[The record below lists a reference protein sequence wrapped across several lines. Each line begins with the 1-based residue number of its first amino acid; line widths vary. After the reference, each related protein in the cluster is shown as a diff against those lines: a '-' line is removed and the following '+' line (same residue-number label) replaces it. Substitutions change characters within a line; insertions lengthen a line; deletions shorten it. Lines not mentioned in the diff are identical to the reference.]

1 MNAGIMLAV
10 WNTEC
15 HCMKREGE
23 LDGRVAL
30 ITGAAKNIG
39 LAIAEDLA
47 QAGAAVVINTRASGG
62 EAEAAA
68 AALRAQGHKAIV
80 QVADVSDGAAVRR
93 MVQAVAEE
101 LGRIDI
107 LVNNAVAHGS
117 TAFEELTFDAWEKTI
132 AVTLHGAFHCTQACL
147 PHLAR
152 AGGGSVVNMGG
163 AFGHRPSTGRS
174 ATSAAKAGLAGM
186 TRALAHELASKNINV
201 NYLAPG
207 PVNTVREIPARIDAG
222 EIPMGRFAE
231 IGEVTAVV
239 RMLCVPSGRYITGQ
253 TIHVNGGFYMNA

>member
-1 MNAGIMLAV
+1 MS
-10 WNTEC
+10 ES
-15 HCMKREGE
+15 RELE
-23 LDGRVAL
+23 GRVAL

-39 LAIAEDLA
+39 RAIAEDLA
-47 QAGAAVVINTRASGG
+47 DAGAAVVINTRASKR

-68 AALRAQGHKAIV
+68 GALRAKGHKAIV
-80 QVADVSDGAAVRR
+80 QVADVTDRAAVDR
-93 MVQAVAEE
+93 MVQSVAQE

-117 TAFEELTFDAWEKTI
+117 TSFEEFTVDAWENTI

-147 PHLAR
+147 PHLVK
-152 AGGGSVVNMGG
+152 AGGGTIVNMGG
-163 AFGHRPSTGRS
+163 AFGHRPSAGRS

-186 TRALAHELASKNINV
+186 TRALAHELAEKNINV
-201 NYLAPG
+201 NYVAPG
-207 PVNTVREIPARIDAG
+207 PVNTVREIPARIDVST
-222 EIPMGRFAE
+222 IPMGRFAE

-239 RMLCVPSGRYITGQ
+239 RMLCMPRGRYITGQ

>member
-1 MNAGIMLAV
+1 MN
-10 WNTEC
+10 NP
-15 HCMKREGE
+15 RELE
-23 LDGRVAL
+23 GRVAL

-39 LAIAEDLA
+39 RAIAEELA
-47 QAGAAVVINTRASGG
+47 EAGAAVVLNTRTSQR

-68 AALRAQGHKAIV
+68 AALRANGHKAIV
-80 QVADVSDGAAVRR
+80 QVADVTDAAAVKR
-93 MVQAVAEE
+93 MVQAVAAE

-117 TAFEELTFDAWEKTI
+117 TAFEALTFETWEKTI

-147 PHLAR
+147 PHLEK
-152 AGGGSVVNMGG
+152 AGGGSIVNMGG

-186 TRALAHELASKNINV
+186 TRALAHELAHRNINV

-207 PVNTVREIPARIDAG
+207 PVNTVREIPARVDAG

-239 RMLCVPSGRYITGQ
+239 RMLCVPGGRYITGQ

>member
-1 MNAGIMLAV
+1 MS
-10 WNTEC
+10 ES
-15 HCMKREGE
+15 RELE
-23 LDGRVAL
+23 GRVAL

-39 LAIAEDLA
+39 RAIAEDLA
-47 QAGAAVVINTRASGG
+47 DAGAAVVINTRASKR

-68 AALRAQGHKAIV
+68 GALRAKGHKAIV
-80 QVADVSDGAAVRR
+80 QVADVTDRAAVDR
-93 MVQAVAEE
+93 MVQSVAQA

-117 TAFEELTFDAWEKTI
+117 TSFEEFTVDAWENTI

-147 PHLAR
+147 PHLVK
-152 AGGGSVVNMGG
+152 AGGGTIVNMGG
-163 AFGHRPSTGRS
+163 AFGHRPSAGRS

-186 TRALAHELASKNINV
+186 TRALAHELAEKNINV
-201 NYLAPG
+201 NYVAPG
-207 PVNTVREIPARIDAG
+207 PVNTVREIPARIDVST
-222 EIPMGRFAE
+222 IPMGRFAE

-239 RMLCVPSGRYITGQ
+239 RMLCMPRGRYITGQ

>member
-1 MNAGIMLAV
+1 
-10 WNTEC
+10 
-15 HCMKREGE
+15 MKSEAE
-23 LDGRVAL
+23 LEGRVAL

-39 LAIAEDLA
+39 RAIAEELA
-47 QAGAAVVINTRASGG
+47 EAGAAVVINTRSSKR

-68 AALRAQGHKAIV
+68 EALRAKGHRAIV
-80 QVADVSDGAAVRR
+80 HLADVTDGAAVKR

-101 LGRIDI
+101 LGGIDI

-117 TAFEELTFDAWEKTI
+117 TAFEEFTFEAWEKTI
-132 AVTLHGAFHCTQACL
+132 AITLHGAFHCTQACL
-147 PHLAR
+147 PHLSK
-152 AGGGSVVNMGG
+152 AGGGSIVNMGG
-163 AFGHRPSTGRS
+163 AFGHRPSAGRS

-186 TRALAHELASKNINV
+186 TRALAHELAHRNINV

-207 PVNTVREIPARIDAG
+207 PVNTVREVPARIPAG

-231 IGEVTAVV
+231 IAEVTQVV
-239 RMLCVPSGRYITGQ
+239 RMLCSPKGRYITGQ